1 MSGSRGALA
10 AVAATG
16 ALAAAG
22 PALGIDMSLRSPFL
36 PPPDG
41 SSSSEA
47 LALAEQGREVV
58 VTVTGD
64 RRAASILRGQRRLG
78 QGIWLVSGKRSAV
91 VVRRLKAIGALRYAH
106 ANGRMRS
113 YGAYASQ
120 GDPADPAP
128 WWMPQIGANRVAP
141 PAAGFPMTVV
151 DDGIDRTHP
160 EFASRPITFLN
171 ENTMIPGDDFHGTM
185 VSSVAA
191 APVNGVGIAGVYP
204 LVALRSADV
213 GAGDCADVLAA
224 MEAAITAGPTVVNIS
239 WGFSPPSCPALHDQ
253 IIRAIAGGILPVAAT
268 GNMRLHF
275 SPPGVP
281 AIWPHVLTVGSTGPE
296 GDVSIFSNEG
306 MGIDLAAPGESMV
319 VAAPR
324 FLYPSGY
331 ATVEGTSFSTSLV
344 SAAAA
349 WVATRRGAKIRQLAD
364 LLRSSARDVA
374 PSGWDADTGYG
385 ILDIPSAL
393 RKPLPAVDPLEP
405 NDDMNQVTAAGVLK
419 REAAALTRPGRAR
432 ATLRAR
438 LDRTEDPVDVYRVF
452 VPARRQLR
460 LRIAPTS
467 NVDIELFRPSARS
480 CYYQSRSR
488 ALHGPLIGGKY
499 GRGTAPE
506 TFPVRNT
513 DSKGKYLF
521 ACVFKPRDAVS
532 TASYTLSITTT
543 RLSR

>member
-1 MSGSRGALA
+1 MSQ
-10 AVAATG
+10 
-16 ALAAAG
+16 
-22 PALGIDMSLRSPFL
+22 RSPFL

-41 SSSSEA
+41 SSAAEA
-47 LALAEQGREVV
+47 LALAEQGRDLI

-64 RRAASILRGQRRLG
+64 RHAAPILQGQRRLG
-78 QGIWLVSGKRSAV
+78 ERIWLVSGIRSSS

-106 ANGRMRS
+106 ANGHMRS

-120 GDPADPAP
+120 GDPEDPAP
-128 WWMPQIGANRVAP
+128 WWMPQIGADRVVS

-151 DDGIDRTHP
+151 DDGIDRSHP

-171 ENTMIPGDDFHGTM
+171 ENTMVPGDDFHGTM
-185 VSSVAA
+185 VSSVAG
-191 APVNGVGIAGVYP
+191 APVNGIGISGLYP
-204 LVALRSADV
+204 LVALRSADT

-224 MEAAITAGPTVVNIS
+224 MEAAITAGPTVVNMS

-253 IIRAIAGGILPVAAT
+253 IIRAVAGGILPVAAA

-281 AIWPHVLTVGSTGPE
+281 AIWPHVLTVGSTDPDGE
-296 GDVSIFSNEG
+296 VSIFSNEG
-306 MGIDLAAPGESMV
+306 MGIDIAAPGESIV

-324 FLYPSGY
+324 FLYPGGY
-331 ATVEGTSFSTSLV
+331 ATVEGTSFSTSFV
-344 SAAAA
+344 SAVAA
-349 WVATRRGAKIRQLAD
+349 WVATRRGAKMRQLAD

-374 PSGWDADTGYG
+374 PTGWDADTGYG

-405 NDDMNQVTAAGVLK
+405 NDDMNQVTATGILK
-419 REAAALTRPGRAR
+419 REAPALTRPGRAR

-438 LDRTEDPVDVYRVF
+438 LDRTEDPVDVYRVY

-467 NVDIELFRPSARS
+467 NVDMELFRPNARS

-488 ALHGPLIGGKY
+488 ALHGPLIGGRY
-499 GRGTAPE
+499 GRGTARE
-506 TFPVRNT
+506 TFAVPNR
-513 DSKGKYLF
+513 DGKGKYLF
-521 ACVFKPRDAVS
+521 ACVFKPRDTVS
-532 TASYTLSITTT
+532 TASYTLSITTAK
-543 RLSR
+543 LSR

>member
-1 MSGSRGALA
+1 VSGSRGALA

-22 PALGIDMSLRSPFL
+22 PALGIDMSQRSPFL

-41 SSSSEA
+41 SSTAQA
-47 LALAEQGREVV
+47 LALAEHGRDLI

-64 RRAASILRGQRRLG
+64 RRAAAILRGQRRLG
-78 QGIWLVSGKRSAV
+78 ERIWLVHGNRTSV
-91 VVRRLKAIGALRYAH
+91 VVRRLKAISALRYAH
-106 ANGRMRS
+106 PNGHMRS
-113 YGAYASQ
+113 YASQ

-128 WWMPQIGANRVAP
+128 WWMPQIGADRVAAP
-141 PAAGFPMTVV
+141 GAGFPLTIV
-151 DDGIDRTHP
+151 DDGIDRSHP
-160 EFASRPITFLN
+160 EFATRPITFLN
-171 ENTMIPGDDFHGTM
+171 ENVIVPGEDFHGTM
-185 VSSVAA
+185 VSSVAG

-204 LVALRSADV
+204 FVTLRSADT

-224 MEAAITAGPTVVNIS
+224 MESAITAGPTVINMS
-239 WGFSPPSCPALHDQ
+239 WGFSPPICPALHDQ
-253 IIRAIAGGILPVAAT
+253 IIRAVAGGILPVAAA
-268 GNMRLHF
+268 GNMRLQF

-281 AIWPHVLTVGSTGPE
+281 AIWPHVLTVGSTDPDGE
-296 GDVSIFSNEG
+296 VSIFSNEG
-306 MGIDLAAPGESMV
+306 MGIDIAAPGESMV

-374 PSGWDADTGYG
+374 PAGWDADTGYG

-405 NDDMNQVTAAGVLK
+405 NDDMNQVTAMGILK
-419 REAAALTRPGRAR
+419 REAPALTRPGRAR

-438 LDRTEDPVDVYRVF
+438 LDRTEDPVDVYRVY
-452 VPARRQLR
+452 VPAHRQLR
-460 LRIAPTS
+460 LRIVPTS
-467 NVDIELFRPSARS
+467 NVDIEVFRPSGRS

-488 ALHGPLIGGKY
+488 ALHGPLIGGRY

-506 TFPVRNT
+506 SFPVRNT

-521 ACVFKPRDAVS
+521 ACVFKPRDTVS

-543 RLSR
+543 RLTR

>member
-1 MSGSRGALA
+1 MSGSRGLLA

-22 PALGIDMSLRSPFL
+22 PALGIDISLRSPSL

-41 SSSSEA
+41 SSTAEA
-47 LALAEQGREVV
+47 LTLAEQGRELI

-64 RRAASILRGQRRLG
+64 KRAAAILRGERRLG
-78 QGIWLVSGKRSAV
+78 QRIWLVSGKRSASV
-91 VVRRLKAIGALRYAH
+91 VHRLEAIDTLRYAH
-106 ANGRMRS
+106 ANGHMRS
-113 YGAYASQ
+113 YSSYAAQ

-128 WWMPQIGANRVAP
+128 WWMPQIGANRVAA
-141 PAAGFPMTVV
+141 PAAGFPVTIV
-151 DDGIDRTHP
+151 DDGIDRSHP
-160 EFASRPITFLN
+160 EFALRPVTFLN
-171 ENTMIPGDDFHGTM
+171 QNAIVPGEDFHGTM

-191 APVNGVGIAGVYP
+191 APVNGVGIAGLYP
-204 LVALRSADV
+204 LVALRSADT

-224 MEAAITAGPTVVNIS
+224 VEAAITAGPTVVNMS
-239 WGFSPPSCPALHDQ
+239 WGFSPPICPALHDQ
-253 IIRAIAGGILPVAAT
+253 IIRAVAAGILPVAAT

-296 GDVSIFSNEG
+296 GEVSEFSNEG

-324 FLYPSGY
+324 FFDPSGY
-331 ATVEGTSFSTSLV
+331 ANVEGTSFSTSLV

-349 WVATRRGAKIRQLAD
+349 WVATRRGAKMRQVAD

-405 NDDMNQVTAAGVLK
+405 NDDMNQVTAAGLLK
-419 REAAALTRPGRAR
+419 REAPALTRPGRAR

-467 NVDIELFRPSARS
+467 NVDIEIFRPNARS

-488 ALHGPLIGGKY
+488 ALHGPLIGGRY

-506 TFPVRNT
+506 TFPVRNR
-513 DSKGKYLF
+513 DNKGKYLF
-521 ACVFKPRDAVS
+521 ACVYKPRDVVS
-532 TASYTLSITTT
+532 NASYTLSITTT
-543 RLSR
+543 RLTR

>member
-1 MSGSRGALA
+1 MPSK
-10 AVAATG
+10 
-16 ALAAAG
+16 
-22 PALGIDMSLRSPFL
+22 
-36 PPPDG
+36 
-41 SSSSEA
+41 
-47 LALAEQGREVV
+47 GRDLI

-64 RRAASILRGQRRLG
+64 RRAAAILRGERRLG
-78 QGIWLVSGKRSAV
+78 ERIWLVSGKRSSS
-91 VVRRLKAIGALRYAH
+91 VVRRLKAIRALRYAH
-106 ANGRMRS
+106 ANGHMRS

-120 GDPADPAP
+120 GDPEDPAP
-128 WWMPQIGANRVAP
+128 WWMPQIGANRVVP

-151 DDGIDRTHP
+151 DDGIDRSHP

-171 ENTMIPGDDFHGTM
+171 ENTMVPGDDFHGTM
-185 VSSVAA
+185 VSSVAG
-191 APVNGVGIAGVYP
+191 APVNGVGIAGLYP
-204 LVALRSADV
+204 LVALRSADT

-224 MEAAITAGPTVVNIS
+224 MEAAITAGPTVINMS

-253 IIRAIAGGILPVAAT
+253 ILRAVAGGILPVAAA

-281 AIWPHVLTVGSTGPE
+281 AIWPHVLTVGSTDPE
-296 GDVSIFSNEG
+296 GEVSIFSNEG

-324 FLYPSGY
+324 YLYPSGY
-331 ATVEGTSFSTSLV
+331 ANVEGTSFSTSLV

-374 PSGWDADTGYG
+374 PTGWDADTGYG

-405 NDDMNQVTAAGVLK
+405 NDDMNQVTATGILK
-419 REAAALTRPGRAR
+419 REAPALTRPGRAR

-467 NVDIELFRPSARS
+467 NVDIEIFRPSARS

-488 ALHGPLIGGKY
+488 ALHGPLIGGRY

-506 TFPVRNT
+506 TFPAPNR
-513 DSKGKYLF
+513 DGKGKYLF
-521 ACVFKPRDAVS
+521 ACVFKPRDTVS
-532 TASYTLSITTT
+532 TASYTLSITTAK
-543 RLSR
+543 LSR

>member
-1 MSGSRGALA
+1 MSQ
-10 AVAATG
+10 
-16 ALAAAG
+16 
-22 PALGIDMSLRSPFL
+22 RSPFL

-41 SSSSEA
+41 SFTAES
-47 LALAEQGREVV
+47 LALAEQGRDLI

-64 RRAASILRGQRRLG
+64 TRAPAILRGQRRLG
-78 QGIWLVSGKRSAV
+78 ERIWLVSGKGSWSV
-91 VVRRLKAIGALRYAH
+91 LRRLKAISALRYAH
-106 ANGRMRS
+106 ANGKMRPRS
-113 YGAYASQ
+113 AYASQ
-120 GDPADPAP
+120 GDPEDPAP
-128 WWMPQIGANRVAP
+128 WWMPQIGANRVVP

-151 DDGIDRTHP
+151 DDGIDRSHP
-160 EFASRPITFLN
+160 EFAGRPITFLN
-171 ENTMIPGDDFHGTM
+171 ENTMVPGDDFHGTM
-185 VSSVAA
+185 VSSVAG
-191 APVNGVGIAGVYP
+191 APVNGVGIAGLYP
-204 LVALRSADV
+204 LVALRSADT

-224 MEAAITAGPTVVNIS
+224 MEAAITAGRTGINI
-239 WGFSPPSCPALHDQ
+239 
-253 IIRAIAGGILPVAAT
+253 
-268 GNMRLHF
+268 
-275 SPPGVP
+275 
-281 AIWPHVLTVGSTGPE
+281 
-296 GDVSIFSNEG
+296 
-306 MGIDLAAPGESMV
+306 AAPGESMV

-405 NDDMNQVTAAGVLK
+405 NDDMNQVTAAGILK
-419 REAAALTRPGRAR
+419 REASALTRPGRAR

-460 LRIAPTS
+460 LRVVPTS
-467 NVDIELFRPSARS
+467 NVDIEVFRPSGRS

-488 ALHGPLIGGKY
+488 ALHGPLIGGRY
-499 GRGTAPE
+499 GRGSAPE
-506 TFPVRNT
+506 TFPVRNG

-521 ACVFKPRDAVS
+521 ACVFKPRDTVS

-543 RLSR
+543 GLAR